1 MPKLRHDESMQYGPG
16 AGKRNDNKLKHHRSS
31 TPLRT
36 SPSLGVVKNQSNVE
50 TMNKEGHIIAAVAN
64 REEITKSHIDVD
76 QQKRQSMI
84 QIQKNMADKDRESSF
99 FSGDGGAVIVGKI
112 AAKLDCGSVLS
123 QRSNNFKSLGPINL
137 TTINLEMN
145 NNGSRNITF

>member
-1 MPKLRHDESMQYGPG
+1 
-16 AGKRNDNKLKHHRSS
+16 
-31 TPLRT
+31 
-36 SPSLGVVKNQSNVE
+36 
-50 TMNKEGHIIAAVAN
+50 MNKESNIIAAVAH
-64 REEITKSHIDVD
+64 REEVTKSHIDVD

-137 TTINLEMN
+137 TTINLEMS